1 MLANSSIRLISQQII
16 KHHFWSLMTTS
27 NTEAR
32 EIQPSI
38 LSFVKDLPNLCSLA
52 GLACTTLAIY
62 FSIIGV
68 YSAAMIGMVWAV
80 GFDWADGLIARSMKG
95 RTKTQGIFGG
105 QLDVCI
111 DIVSYGV
118 APAVLLL
125 SYGSFEPIFL
135 AGAFLMLAAGVIR
148 LSYFSTYGLAEG
160 AKYTG
165 LALDNNS
172 LILVFI
178 FLFESAFSHGAFS
191 IILYAACVALA
202 ILNVAQIKTPKLSGK
217 PLNVYLLAF
226 YTLVITA
233 AYAWK
238 LL

>member
-1 MLANSSIRLISQQII
+1 
-16 KHHFWSLMTTS
+16 MTTS

-80 GFDWADGLIARSMKG
+80 GFDWADGLIARGMKG

-178 FLFESAFSHGAFS
+178 FLFETAFSHGAFS

-202 ILNVAQIKTPKLSGK
+202 ILNVAQIKTPKLSGN
-217 PLNVYLLAF
+217 PRNVYLLAF
-226 YTLVITA
+226 YTLAITV